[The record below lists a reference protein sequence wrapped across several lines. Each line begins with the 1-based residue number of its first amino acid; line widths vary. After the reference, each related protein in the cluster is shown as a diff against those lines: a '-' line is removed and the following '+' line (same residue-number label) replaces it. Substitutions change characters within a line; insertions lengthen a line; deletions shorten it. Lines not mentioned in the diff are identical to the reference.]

1 MKNTNTK
8 FLLVASV
15 AALLSSNVNAAGTAT
30 ASASDVS
37 PSLSDAV
44 TVSFDHPQTIAVAT
58 PTNSTGTAS
67 GTLSITLQV
76 QLTMKLTVNLLTH
89 SLLNKKLTQTE
100 L

>member
-30 ASASDVS
+30 ASASDTA

-44 TVSFDHPQTIAVAT
+44 QY
-58 PTNSTGTAS
+58 
-67 GTLSITLQV
+67 LLITHKQLQ
-76 QLTMKLTVNLLTH
+76 
-89 SLLNKKLTQTE
+89 
-100 L
+100 